1 MTWSP
6 ADLLTVLNATNAA
19 LAINSAGAI
28 GLLYQQL
35 TGTGAARRWVTHFRQ
50 SADGANWAD
59 LVLCTAPASTP
70 AKTFDPYLGDYD
82 HLVAV
87 RRDFYGSSANNTPDQ
102 ANFPNGVVY
111 QRNADCR
118 APPAGARW
126 HHGGGLIDRPVLL
139 QGEGIRYRSI
149 EGGVAMD
156 EVFPVLAGVIVG
168 LVIPTV
174 VSSSSVRWIVLVAL
188 SVVLGGWRAGSA
200 ASWPSA
206 RPTC

>member
-1 MTWSP
+1 MLTIHVRRSTDRGVTWSA

-19 LAINSAGAI
+19 LAINNAGAI

-35 TGTGAARRWVTHFRQ
+35 TGTGATQRWVTHFRQ

-87 RRDFYGSSANNTPDQ
+87 GRDFYGIFSANNTPDQ

-111 QRNADCR
+111 RRNADFVTR
-118 APPAGARW
+118 R
-126 HHGGGLIDRPVLL
+126 LL
-139 QGEGIRYRSI
+139 ALDGTT
-149 EGGVAMD
+149 
-156 EVFPVLAGVIVG
+156 
-168 LVIPTV
+168 TV
-174 VSSSSVRWIVLVAL
+174 V
-188 SVVLGGWRAGSA
+188 
-200 ASWPSA
+200 PSIDPFFF
-206 RPTC
+206 RVKG